1 MYAHIKEDSTKD
13 YKQDLIYKSNNKIES
28 FVGKQMISRQDNQ
41 NIQTALQAQIHFDE
55 SASTSSSAVTLT
67 PYQIWDMIQSS
78 VASPSPPWVFLVS
91 SRYTHAHLPLP
102 FHLPQGLLTQLLPPP
117 FHLTF
122 PMVYRF
128 QCF

>member
-41 NIQTALQAQIHFDE
+41 NIQTALQAQIHLDE

-67 PYQIWDMIQSS
+67 PYQIRDMIQ
-78 VASPSPPWVFLVS
+78 
-91 SRYTHAHLPLP
+91 
-102 FHLPQGLLTQLLPPP
+102 
-117 FHLTF
+117 
-122 PMVYRF
+122 
-128 QCF
+128 